1 MDVTDE
7 KLILSNLI
15 IDEEYISQVLPF
27 LQPEYFQNK
36 IEKISFEVIRDYIQI
51 YNTLPNR
58 TTIVHDLREKESLND
73 HETQE
78 AEQLIKEVCNIERPT
93 DRVWLVKKTEEFCQ
107 SKAVY
112 NAIIK
117 AISIYDGSETEI
129 GSHAIPDL
137 IKEAIS
143 ISFDSHIG
151 MDFYSDANTR
161 YDYYT
166 LEENKIPFDLGILNV
181 ITNGGL
187 GRRSLNIILGGLHV
201 GKTLLMISM
210 ACDYI
215 KLGYNVLYLTME
227 MREEEI
233 LMRMD
238 ANLLKTPINKLKEFS
253 RDSFIDRV
261 EKIRQKSYGQIK
273 VKEFPTGASHSGHF
287 KHIIDELKLK
297 HNFIPSIIFVDYMG
311 IMGSSRMK
319 MGTQNSYFYLKAV
332 SEELRALA
340 QETDTVLW
348 SAMQMTRSGISDTD
362 PGVDAIA
369 EAISVLHTADFA
381 ISITRTE
388 ELDKLGQILFKQQKN
403 RFGNKTEKL
412 RFVVGVDL
420 DKQKLFEVNN
430 AEQDDLMDEKVTAK
444 LTSDTKNLR
453 SKFSKLNSGD

>member
-348 SAMQMTRSGISDTD
+348 SAMQMTRCLSLDTKVILENNSSIEIKELKIGNRIKSNNGFVEVLNIFPKQIQKAYKIRTKSGKEIICSGKHIFPTES
-362 PGVDAIA
+362 G
-369 EAISVLHTADFA
+369 EK
-381 ISITRTE
+381 SIYGGLSTK
-388 ELDKLGQILFKQQKN
+388 DKLIS
-403 RFGNKTEKL
+403 RF
-412 RFVVGVDL
+412 
-420 DKQKLFEVNN
+420 
-430 AEQDDLMDEKVTAK
+430 
-444 LTSDTKNLR
+444 
-453 SKFSKLNSGD
+453 

>member
-166 LEENKIPFDLGILNV
+166 LEENKISFDLGILNA

-348 SAMQMTRSGISDTD
+348 SAMQMTRCLSLDTKVILENNSSIEIKELKIGNRIKSNNGFVEVLNIFPKQIQKAYKIRTKSGKEIICSGKHIFPTES
-362 PGVDAIA
+362 G
-369 EAISVLHTADFA
+369 EK
-381 ISITRTE
+381 SIYGGLSTK
-388 ELDKLGQILFKQQKN
+388 DKLIS
-403 RFGNKTEKL
+403 RF
-412 RFVVGVDL
+412 
-420 DKQKLFEVNN
+420 
-430 AEQDDLMDEKVTAK
+430 
-444 LTSDTKNLR
+444 
-453 SKFSKLNSGD
+453 

>member
-93 DRVWLVKKTEEFCQ
+93 DRIWLVKKTEEFCQ

-166 LEENKIPFDLGILNV
+166 LEENKIPFDLGILNA

-348 SAMQMTRSGISDTD
+348 SAMQMTRCLSLDTKVILENNSSIEIKELKIGNRIKSNNGFVEVLNIFPKQIQKAYKIRTKSGKEIICSGKHIFPTES
-362 PGVDAIA
+362 G
-369 EAISVLHTADFA
+369 EK
-381 ISITRTE
+381 SIYGGLSTK
-388 ELDKLGQILFKQQKN
+388 DKLIS
-403 RFGNKTEKL
+403 RF
-412 RFVVGVDL
+412 
-420 DKQKLFEVNN
+420 
-430 AEQDDLMDEKVTAK
+430 
-444 LTSDTKNLR
+444 
-453 SKFSKLNSGD
+453 

>member
-93 DRVWLVKKTEEFCQ
+93 DRIWLVKKTEEFCQ

-166 LEENKIPFDLGILNV
+166 LEENKIHFDLGILNA

-348 SAMQMTRSGISDTD
+348 SAMQMNRCLSLDTKVILENNSSIEIKELKIGNRIKSNNGFVEVLNIFPKQIQKAYKIRTKSGKEIICSGKHIFPTES
-362 PGVDAIA
+362 G
-369 EAISVLHTADFA
+369 EK
-381 ISITRTE
+381 SIYGGLSTK
-388 ELDKLGQILFKQQKN
+388 DKLIS
-403 RFGNKTEKL
+403 RF
-412 RFVVGVDL
+412 
-420 DKQKLFEVNN
+420 
-430 AEQDDLMDEKVTAK
+430 
-444 LTSDTKNLR
+444 
-453 SKFSKLNSGD
+453 

>member
-93 DRVWLVKKTEEFCQ
+93 DRIWLVKKTEEFCQ

-166 LEENKIPFDLGILNV
+166 LEENKISFDLGILNA

-227 MREEEI
+227 LREEEI

-348 SAMQMTRSGISDTD
+348 SAMQMTRCLSLDTKVILENNSSIEIKELKIGNRIKSNNGFVEVLNIFPKQIQKAYKIRTKSGKEIICSGKHIFPTES
-362 PGVDAIA
+362 G
-369 EAISVLHTADFA
+369 EK
-381 ISITRTE
+381 SIYGGLSTK
-388 ELDKLGQILFKQQKN
+388 DKLIS
-403 RFGNKTEKL
+403 RF
-412 RFVVGVDL
+412 
-420 DKQKLFEVNN
+420 
-430 AEQDDLMDEKVTAK
+430 
-444 LTSDTKNLR
+444 
-453 SKFSKLNSGD
+453 